1 VVCAITIRWIGIGIG
16 FAALSLLIGVVGVIE
31 QLSRPDYT
39 TALGGAALAIA
50 AAEFFYFGARAAAW
64 VVEGFAAP
72 K

>member
-1 VVCAITIRWIGIGIG
+1 
-16 FAALSLLIGVVGVIE
+16 VIE
-31 QLSRPDYT
+31 QLSRPDY

-50 AAEFFYFGARAAAW
+50 AAAFFYFGARAAAW